1 MEKFDFN
8 LKQFNT
14 NNIYT
19 YFVNHKEATRQDL
32 AQTLN
37 LTLPTVTKNIDYLSE
52 LGLIKKSGSRG
63 QTGGRRAVTYVLCPT
78 VKVALDW
85 TSQNIIL
92 PVSLSV

>member
-1 MEKFDFN
+1 MMEKFDFT

-37 LTLPTVTKNIDYLSE
+37 LTLPTVTKNIDYL
-52 LGLIKKSGSRG
+52 
-63 QTGGRRAVTYVLCPT
+63 
-78 VKVALDW
+78 
-85 TSQNIIL
+85 
-92 PVSLSV
+92 

>member
-1 MEKFDFN
+1 MMEKFDFN

-63 QTGGRRAVTYVLCPT
+63 HTGGRRAVT
-78 VKVALDW
+78 
-85 TSQNIIL
+85 
-92 PVSLSV
+92 